1 MKNKKVQKRE
11 TSKFVCKIYEYI
23 GKREILLFICKIYEM
38 SKLREEW
45 GLSQKIIQ
53 IYKIIG
59 VCDLFLKK

>member
-1 MKNKKVQKRE
+1 
-11 TSKFVCKIYEYI
+11 
-23 GKREILLFICKIYEM
+23 M